1 MAKFFQICS
10 TVAGNV
16 KLCVGLKPIKNGE
29 IFWMNNKY
37 YYYLFKVF
45 LLFRLAQI
53 PQLILL
59 NQLALSKFGRRLRHL
74 VNDVNSIAE
83 MREKWTVNEKTCITG
98 LRYFGRARQNGKT
111 FYSFLEEVKVEV
123 MPKNIAR
130 TARIQVDGWH
140 LLFRKYLQN

>member
-1 MAKFFQICS
+1 
-10 TVAGNV
+10 
-16 KLCVGLKPIKNGE
+16 
-29 IFWMNNKY
+29 MNNKY

-45 LLFRLAQI
+45 LRFRLAQI

-130 TARIQVDGWH
+130 TARVQVDG
-140 LLFRKYLQN
+140 